1 VVVDGET
8 MVDGATS
15 RALDPPVFS
24 TSGSKLSVQVTRGG
38 DPVLFPP
45 EGSMLG
51 ELVHD
56 LNVEISGPSGVLSRL
71 DSLTSGIVT
80 TVNALHRQGWSA
92 SGEALGN
99 GSWSGTPTG
108 SNVDFFDPSGLTAG
122 GMHLSDAVQNDY
134 TTIAAGYTKDATSS
148 NQLSLDLAALRD
160 DATAMGGT
168 KSFAGDYRDLV
179 TGVAL
184 KISSANN
191 SATVYDALATN
202 AANRRESISGVS
214 TDEELI
220 KLTQNQQAYGAAA
233 KVLKTADEMLQTLL
247 NL

>member
-1 VVVDGET
+1 
-8 MVDGATS
+8 MRRSATGT
-15 RALDPPVFS
+15 R
-24 TSGSKLSVQVTRGG
+24 SVR
-38 DPVLFPP
+38 
-45 EGSMLG
+45 
-51 ELVHD
+51 
-56 LNVEISGPSGVLSRL
+56 
-71 DSLTSGIVT
+71 
-80 TVNALHRQGWSA
+80 
-92 SGEALGN
+92 
-99 GSWSGTPTG
+99 SWPHA
-108 SNVDFFDPSGLTAG
+108 DFFDPAGLTAG
-122 GMHLSDAVQNDY
+122 GMRLSDAVQNDY
-134 TTIAAGYTKDATSS
+134 STIAVGYTQGATSN
-148 NQLSLDLAALRD
+148 NQLALDLAALRD
-160 DATAMGGT
+160 DTTTMGGT
-168 KSFAGDYRDLV
+168 RSFAGDYRDLV